1 MCRVIYCDLFRNKI
15 NIFLLFICECK
26 NNAYLIYYNNET
38 NRGMKR
44 RNLISKTAICL
55 YLVLA
60 LVITSC
66 STKTEGYFKKETIN
80 TEFKIQDITTYKYS
94 GVKGYIIYNGIKV
107 HVDNGLSGY
116 HYKKYKL
123 SEGQT
128 IKVTVNIYYYST
140 PYGYELRFRDID
152 VSKYE
157 LN

>member
-1 MCRVIYCDLFRNKI
+1 MGWLPNQISTILIKTDKI
-15 NIFLLFICECK
+15 
-26 NNAYLIYYNNET
+26 
-38 NRGMKR
+38 MKR

-66 STKTEGYFKKETIN
+66 STKTEGYLKKETIN
-80 TEFKIQDITTYKYS
+80 TEFKIQDIITCKYT
-94 GVKGYIIYNGIKV
+94 GVNGYIIYNGIKV
-107 HVDNGLSGY
+107 HVDNGSNGY
-116 HYKKYKL
+116 YYKKYKL

-140 PYGYELRFRDID
+140 PYGYELRFSDID